1 MSAHRPG
8 LTLVT
13 LAALLVLMTSA
24 CESPNK
30 VEPVPASTPAEEVA
44 AEETSPALEEIEE
57 KEADH
62 AQMEAPPLGI
72 GSTPEDIAPGASH
85 VYGSPF
91 TIIEP
96 PVRLDRAIEL
106 AGTQGTGPYKVETQV
121 EKVCQKKGCWFM
133 LKSDGVKIPIR
144 VTMKDYAFFVPRN
157 ATGLP
162 VVVEGTFEKV
172 TVSQEEA
179 QHYADDEAAET
190 GEPARRVEGPE
201 PSWSFIATSVQID
214 RPEQG

>member
-1 MSAHRPG
+1 MIAHRSG
-8 LTLVT
+8 LT
-13 LAALLVLMTSA
+13 LAALAALFVLVTSA

-30 VEPVPASTPAEEVA
+30 IEPVPASTPAEEVA
-44 AEETSPALEEIEE
+44 EEESPPAVEQQ
-57 KEADH
+57 EADH
-62 AQMEAPPLGI
+62 ARMEAPPLGI

-106 AGTQGTGPYKVETQV
+106 AGTQGTGPYKVETRV

-172 TVSQEEA
+172 MVSQEEA

-190 GEPARRVEGPE
+190 GEPARQVEGPE

-214 RPEQG
+214 RPQEG